1 MPRII
6 DDRNSLDRTVRIFDS
21 FYSSDLRVNASEFDL
36 VYGFFSQICETKNI
50 ANNFTT
56 VLFRIST
63 QTGVSI
69 ETLLNELK
77 GRNKTKLDLNKQMCY
92 WLNSLKS
99 KTSLYGVSVIPQP
112 VVPVARNVVL

>member
-6 DDRNSLDRTVRIFDS
+6 DDRTNLDRTVRIFDS
-21 FYSSDLRVNASEFDL
+21 FYQSDLQVNASEYD
-36 VYGFFSQICETKNI
+36 VVHGFFTSVCQTKNI
-50 ANNFTT
+50 ADNFTT

-63 QTGVSI
+63 QTGVSVLV
-69 ETLLNELK
+69 LLNDLK
-77 GRNKTKLDLNKQMCY
+77 GQSSQLQLNKQICY

>member
-6 DDRNSLDRTVRIFDS
+6 DDKNSLDRTVRIFDS
-21 FYSSDLRVNASEFDL
+21 FYAADMRVNSSEFDL
-36 VYGFFSQICETKNI
+36 VHGFFTNVCETQNA

-63 QTGVSI
+63 QTGVSVQD
-69 ETLLNELK
+69 LLNELK
-77 GRNKTKLDLNKQMCY
+77 GKNKNKLELNKQMCY

>member
-6 DDRNSLDRTVRIFDS
+6 DDKSSLDRTVRIFDS
-21 FYSSDLRVNASEFDL
+21 FYQSNLQVNASEYDVVHGYF
-36 VYGFFSQICETKNI
+36 VSVCETKNI
-50 ANNFTT
+50 ADNFTT
-56 VLFRIST
+56 VLFRIAT
-63 QTGVSI
+63 QTGVSVL
-69 ETLLNELK
+69 ELLDELK
-77 GRNKTKLDLNKQMCY
+77 GTSGSLQMNKQICY